1 MIMNYFYSILNLFT
15 SVPTV
20 LASIGLI
27 IATASFMSG
36 LQLVRGAS
44 RIEKIIHRYNGI
56 ATLSLYCVLF
66 VLSIINNGFRL
77 VPILGWLGGWLVIAL
92 KLLIVRKRGR
102 ALKYVSWVGSMLIL
116 MWLYLIYIHIP
127 V

>member
-1 MIMNYFYSILNLFT
+1 MTNYLYNILKLFT

-20 LASIGLI
+20 IASIGLI

-66 VLSIINNGFRL
+66 ILSLINNGFRL
-77 VPILGWLGGWLVIAL
+77 APFLGWLGGWFVIFL

-102 ALKYVSWVGSMLIL
+102 ALKYVSWVGTTLIL
-116 MWLYLIYIHIP
+116 IWLYLIYIHIP